1 MVGDGSAAFCGGQAL
16 CITQSESD
24 RSDRAG
30 DVCLGHAAG
39 HSAQWC
45 PDSAGPEWPAPCSPV
60 DPVVYPLDATALKN
74 ASGPVS
80 QRASELKPRSRVAP
94 AIWLL
99 GLVSCFTDISSEMVA
114 SVLPLYLFVHLQ
126 LSPLEFGV
134 LDGLYQGV
142 TAVARLAAGVVAD
155 RWQWHKFTA
164 VAGYGLSALCKL
176 GLLAV
181 GPAFGGIAAVLSI
194 DRIGKG
200 IRTAPRDALIALH
213 ATRADLAASFGVHRA
228 LDAAGVV
235 IGPLLAFAVLRSA
248 PGRFDAVF
256 VTSFSAALS
265 SVAIMSDA
273 FLYLI
278 LTSRAGHAVERLP
291 LLYVGTALVFLAL
304 AVPLGRWADRRGRAR
319 VFVGGHLLM
328 VTVYGGTFLVTNTP
342 ALIACLVLH
351 GVSVEQRP
359 AIGYRAYVL
368 EDLDHQ
374 PEVIRALDLPGL
386 PSRARVS
393 RDSRLAAYTV
403 FVSGDSYVSAGFSTR
418 TRLLDLTSGHEIGD
432 LEGRMVTR
440 DGERFQAVD
449 FNFWGVTFA
458 PDATRF
464 FATLGSGGRVFLV
477 AGEPA
482 SHALTVVAEGIECPS
497 LSPDGTRIAFKHT
510 RDGSAPRHWQPAILE
525 LSTNRMTVLPE
536 TRSVDDQLEWLDN
549 DHVVY
554 ALRGPQRIQPRRA
567 DIWQLPADGHG
578 GPTILFPD
586 AESPAVVRN

>member
-1 MVGDGSAAFCGGQAL
+1 M
-16 CITQSESD
+16 
-24 RSDRAG
+24 
-30 DVCLGHAAG
+30 
-39 HSAQWC
+39 
-45 PDSAGPEWPAPCSPV
+45 
-60 DPVVYPLDATALKN
+60 YPLDAAALKTLG
-74 ASGPVS
+74 APGSRGLDY
-80 QRASELKPRSRVAP
+80 QGATDRRRVAP

-114 SVLPLYLFVHLQ
+114 SILPVYLFVHLQ

-155 RWQWHKFTA
+155 RWQRHKFTA

-235 IGPLLAFAVLRSA
+235 IGPLLAFAVLRST

-256 VTSFSAALS
+256 VTSFSAAMVGLALLVLLVDDKRADAARTAVPLRDLLAICRDPRIRWIATTAALS

-342 ALIACLVLH
+342 ALIACLALH
-351 GVSVEQRP
+351 GVYYAATDGV
-359 AIGYRAYVL
+359 
-368 EDLDHQ
+368 
-374 PEVIRALDLPGL
+374 
-386 PSRARVS
+386 
-393 RDSRLAAYTV
+393 LAA
-403 FVSGDSYVSAGFSTR
+403 
-418 TRLLDLTSGHEIGD
+418 L
-432 LEGRMVTR
+432 
-440 DGERFQAVD
+440 
-449 FNFWGVTFA
+449 
-458 PDATRF
+458 
-464 FATLGSGGRVFLV
+464 
-477 AGEPA
+477 A
-482 SHALTVVAEGIECPS
+482 SHALPDEVRATGLAALATVTSLGRLCGSVLLGLVWTWQGPAGAAVFASMTTLVVLVVAAPTLIRSEKMSE
-497 LSPDGTRIAFKHT
+497 A
-510 RDGSAPRHWQPAILE
+510 SA
-525 LSTNRMTVLPE
+525 
-536 TRSVDDQLEWLDN
+536 
-549 DHVVY
+549 
-554 ALRGPQRIQPRRA
+554 
-567 DIWQLPADGHG
+567 
-578 GPTILFPD
+578 
-586 AESPAVVRN
+586 